1 MFENELDVDS
11 LTPEEIAEI
20 LAVEA
25 ELGVDISLDEI
36 MAELEEEED
45 EGSDWAE

>member
-1 MFENELDVDS
+1 MFENEIDTDM

-36 MAELEEEED
+36 MAELDEED
-45 EGSDWAE
+45 EDSDWAE